1 MNRRPPQEKIKPFR
15 LVKYFTFASLIVVFI
30 GTIVLAVLNTHWARS
45 MQFQKREDF
54 ALLLGENLN
63 HQMFFQFIIPMALKF
78 GKIQLRE
85 KEQFDRMDKVVRSTF
100 RSFNVELVNI
110 YDMNNIVS
118 YSFDKELIGIK
129 DIGGSDYQQAL
140 YGKATSKLVQRGNFW
155 EILLGF
161 PKEIR
166 IVTFAPLRSEQP
178 LTSITAGPVIGV
190 VEIIQDMSDDYK
202 TIFKFQ
208 VLVFIT
214 ITSFMA
220 VLLLVLVLIVKRGEG
235 IIHQRAM
242 EHLKLKEKLQR
253 AEHMSSIGEMVAGIS
268 HEIRNPLGIIQSS
281 AELLKKKVTTVDAS
295 NGIPDIIVE
304 EAGRLNSIITDF
316 LNFARPQMPNLITCR
331 VEEIVDK
338 NLAFLSSQIDENG
351 YHVQKDYGPDLP
363 AITAD
368 ADMLYQAF
376 LNIMIN
382 AMQAMPNGGTIN
394 VRIALENEGILIS
407 FADEGEG
414 IPEELLEKIWDPFFT
429 TKEQG
434 TGLGLGIV
442 KNIVQAH
449 DGEIEIEN
457 EPSHGSQIIVRL
469 PVQRGVS

>member
-1 MNRRPPQEKIKPFR
+1 MNRHLPQEKVKPFR
-15 LVKYFTFASLIVVFI
+15 LVKYFTFTSLVVIFA

-45 MQFQKREDF
+45 MQFEKREDF
-54 ALLLGENLN
+54 ALLLAENLN

-85 KEQFDRMDKVVRSTF
+85 KEQFERMDQVVRSTF
-100 RSFNVELVNI
+100 RSFHVELVNI

-118 YSFDKELIGIK
+118 YSFDRELIGIK

-178 LTSITAGPVIGV
+178 LTATTAGPVIGV

-208 VLVFIT
+208 VLIFIT
-214 ITSFMA
+214 VTSFG
-220 VLLLVLVLIVKRGEG
+220 VILLLVLVLVVKRGEG
-235 IIHQRAM
+235 IIQQRAL

-268 HEIRNPLGIIQSS
+268 HEIRNPLGIIRSS
-281 AELLKKKVTTVDAS
+281 AELLKKKMKTVDPTS
-295 NGIPDIIVE
+295 GIPDIIVE
-304 EAGRLNSIITDF
+304 EAGRLNKIITDF
-316 LNFARPQMPNLITCR
+316 LDFARPQQPNLSSCR
-331 VEEIVDK
+331 IEEIIDK
-338 NLAFLSSQIDENG
+338 NLVFLAPQIEEKG
-351 YHVQKDYGPDLP
+351 YQVEKAYDADLP
-363 AITAD
+363 VIRAD

-376 LNIMIN
+376 LNILIN
-382 AMQAMPNGGTIN
+382 AMQAMPAGG
-394 VRIALENEGILIS
+394 RIQVTVGMNNHQLRVV
-407 FADEGEG
+407 FADEGGG
-414 IPEELLEKIWDPFFT
+414 IPEDLLEKIWDPFFT
-429 TKEQG
+429 TKDKG
-434 TGLGLGIV
+434 SGLGLGIV
-442 KNIVQAH
+442 KNIINVH
-449 DGEIEIEN
+449 DGEVAIEVK
-457 EPSHGSQIIVRL
+457 PLQGTQVIVTL
-469 PVQRGVS
+469 PVQQGD

>member
-1 MNRRPPQEKIKPFR
+1 M
-15 LVKYFTFASLIVVFI
+15 VKYFTFTSLIVVFI

-45 MQFQKREDF
+45 MQFQKREAF
-54 ALLLGENLN
+54 ALVLAENLN

-85 KEQFDRMDKVVRSTF
+85 KEQYERMDQVVRSTF

-178 LTSITAGPVIGV
+178 LTSITTGPVIGV
-190 VEIIQDMSDDYK
+190 VEIIQDMSADYK

-208 VLVFIT
+208 VVVFIT

-220 VLLLVLVLIVKRGEG
+220 ILLLVLILVVKRGEG
-235 IIHQRAM
+235 IIQQRAL

-281 AELLKKKVTTVDAS
+281 AELLKKKMQTADSS

-304 EAGRLNSIITDF
+304 EAGRLNTIITDF
-316 LNFARPQMPNLITCR
+316 LDFARPQQPNLSTCR
-331 VEEIVDK
+331 VDEIIDK
-338 NLAFLSSQIDENG
+338 NLAFLAPQIEERG
-351 YHVQKDYGPDLP
+351 FHVDKDYAAELP
-363 AITAD
+363 PISAD

-376 LNIMIN
+376 LNILIN
-382 AMQAMPNGGTIN
+382 AMQAMPSGGSIQ
-394 VRIALENEGILIS
+394 VKVALEKDVIQIT
-407 FADEGEG
+407 FADEGDG
-414 IPEELLEKIWDPFFT
+414 IPEDVLGKVWDPFFT
-429 TKEQG
+429 TKEKG

-442 KNIVQAH
+442 KNIVQVH
-449 DGEIEIEN
+449 DGKIEIEN
-457 EPSHGSQIIVRL
+457 RSLHGLKTIVTL
-469 PVQRGVS
+469 PVQREGL